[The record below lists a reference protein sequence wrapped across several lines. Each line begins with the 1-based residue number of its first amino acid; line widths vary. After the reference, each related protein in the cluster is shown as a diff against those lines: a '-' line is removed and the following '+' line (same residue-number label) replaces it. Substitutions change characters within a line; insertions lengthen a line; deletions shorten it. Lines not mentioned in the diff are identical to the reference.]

1 MFACQRL
8 VLSTTK
14 RQFHTLPAIAA
25 ESEGLFGKFNPW
37 ANKNKQQDQQVVS
50 PAQHTSAEPS
60 KVTFNVKYQE
70 ADDVVSWKRKEVLED
85 QVEIDSALKSVILVQ
100 VQGATETNWN
110 DLPIQDANTKFN
122 VLKEAI
128 KETGK
133 EVPNYELNTLSS
145 TKKVLEYFKT
155 GGPLSAQKV
164 TVRSYFEENNES
176 LPKNL
181 TFVPRE

>member
-85 QVEIDSALKSVILVQ
+85 QVEIESALKSVILAQ
-100 VQGATETNWN
+100 
-110 DLPIQDANTKFN
+110 
-122 VLKEAI
+122 EAI

-145 TKKVLEYFKT
+145 TKEVLEYFKT